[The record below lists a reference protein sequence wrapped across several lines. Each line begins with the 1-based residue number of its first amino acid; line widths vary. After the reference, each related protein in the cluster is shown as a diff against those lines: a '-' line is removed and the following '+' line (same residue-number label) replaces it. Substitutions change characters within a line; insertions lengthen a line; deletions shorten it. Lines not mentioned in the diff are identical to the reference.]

1 MEDGDEE
8 ALALWKRL
16 RNVSIKHCIKL
27 YARLSVS
34 FDEYSGESE
43 VSPETMTEVED
54 MLKSK
59 GISEESDGSWIVG
72 FKKHIASWLRAGC
85 TQQQQR

>member
-16 RNVSIKHCIKL
+16 RNVSIKHYIKL
-27 YARLSVS
+27 YARLNVS

-43 VSPETMTEVED
+43 VSPETMVEVED

-59 GISEESDGSWIVG
+59 GISEESDGSWI
-72 FKKHIASWLRAGC
+72 SRN
-85 TQQQQR
+85 T